1 MTIIGPSS
9 ATRRAVLTFALAAL
23 PVAYASR
30 ALAVDAL
37 PDARFV
43 GYAQAHNDFEI
54 ASAKLALAKSG
65 NENVRG
71 YANRMLPEHELAAE
85 HLAHSRSEAG
95 VSYAPD
101 PNEPTAAVLQ
111 RLSSLEGPQ
120 FDVAYANAQLAAMTN
135 AEAQYGA
142 FSQAGQGG
150 PLRRYAQEQYP
161 KIREHLEFAK
171 RLAGGM

>member
-1 MTIIGPSS
+1 MTHLAPSS
-9 ATRRAVLTFALAAL
+9 VRRRAVLTFALAAL
-23 PVAYASR
+23 PLAYASR

-71 YANRMLPEHELAAE
+71 FANRMLVESDLAAQ
-85 HLAHSRSEAG
+85 HLVHARSEAG

-101 PNEPTAAVLQ
+101 PNEPTVAVL
-111 RLSSLEGPQ
+111 RHLASLDGPQ
-120 FDVAYANAQLAAMTN
+120 FDVAYANAQLGAVTN

-161 KIREHLEFAK
+161 KIREQLEFAK
-171 RLAGGM
+171 RLAGGF

>member
-1 MTIIGPSS
+1 MTSI
-9 ATRRAVLTFALAAL
+9 TRRAALTFALAAI

-43 GYAQAHNDFEI
+43 GYAQTHNDFEI
-54 ASAKLALAKSG
+54 ASARLALAKSQ

-71 YANRMLPEHELAAE
+71 YATRMLAEHDLAAQ
-85 HLAHSRSEAG
+85 HLAKSRSEAG
-95 VSYAPD
+95 VSFAPD
-101 PNEPTAAVLQ
+101 PNEPTVAVLR
-111 RLSSLEGPQ
+111 RLSSLEGPE
-120 FDVAYANAQLAAMTN
+120 FDTAYANAQLAAMTN

-150 PLRRYAQEQYP
+150 PLRRYAQEEYP
-161 KIREHLEFAK
+161 KIRTHLEYAK

>member
-1 MTIIGPSS
+1 MTPI
-9 ATRRAVLTFALAAL
+9 TRRTALSFALAAV
-23 PVAYASR
+23 PAAYASR

-54 ASAKLALAKSG
+54 ASARLALSKSR

-71 YANRMLPEHELAAE
+71 YANRMLAEHDLAAQT
-85 HLAHSRSEAG
+85 LAKSRSEAG
-95 VSYAPD
+95 VTYAPD
-101 PNEPTAAVLQ
+101 PNEPTVAVLR
-111 RLSSLEGPQ
+111 RLSSLEGPE
-120 FDVAYANAQLAAMTN
+120 FDAAYANAQLAAMTN

-161 KIREHLEFAK
+161 KVRLHLEYAQ
-171 RLAGGM
+171 RMAGGL

>member
-1 MTIIGPSS
+1 MENFMTPI
-9 ATRRAVLTFALAAL
+9 ARRGVLAFALAAI
-23 PVAYASR
+23 PAAYASR

-43 GYAQAHNDFEI
+43 GFAQQHNDFEI
-54 ASAKLALAKSG
+54 ASAKLALSKSN

-71 YANRMLPEHELAAE
+71 YANRMLTEHDLAAQ
-85 HLAHSRSEAG
+85 HLAKSRSEAG

-101 PNEPTAAVLQ
+101 PNSPVQAVLQ
-111 RLSSLEGPQ
+111 RLASLEGPQ
-120 FDVAYANAQLAAMTN
+120 FDTAYANAQLAAMTN

-150 PLRRYAQEQYP
+150 PLRRYAQEEYP
-161 KIREHLEFAK
+161 KIRLHLEYAQ
-171 RLAGGM
+171 RLAGGL

>member
-1 MTIIGPSS
+1 MTLI
-9 ATRRAVLTFALAAL
+9 ARRAVLTFALAAL

-54 ASAKLALAKSG
+54 ASARLALSKSG
-65 NENVRG
+65 NENIRG
-71 YANRMLPEHELAAE
+71 FASRALVDSDLAAQ
-85 HLAHSRSEAG
+85 HLVHARSEAG

-101 PNEPTAAVLQ
+101 PNEPTVAVLQ
-111 RLSSLEGPQ
+111 RLSSLEGQQ

-135 AEAQYGA
+135 ANAQYGA
-142 FSQAGQGG
+142 FSEAGQGG

-161 KIREHLEFAK
+161 KIREQLEFAK
-171 RLAGGM
+171 RLAGGF

>member
-1 MTIIGPSS
+1 MTLI
-9 ATRRAVLTFALAAL
+9 ARRFVLLSALAAL
-23 PVAYASR
+23 PLTHATR

-54 ASAKLALAKSG
+54 ASARLALSKSG
-65 NENVRG
+65 NERVRG
-71 YANRMLPEHELAAE
+71 YASRMLAEHDLAAQ
-85 HLAHSRSEAG
+85 HLAKSRSEAG

-101 PNEPTAAVLQ
+101 SNEPTVAVLR

-120 FDVAYANAQLAAMTN
+120 FDDAYANAQLAAMTN

-161 KIREHLEFAK
+161 KIRLQLEYAQ
-171 RLAGGM
+171 RLAGGL

>member
-1 MTIIGPSS
+1 MTPTGPSPV
-9 ATRRAVLTFALAAL
+9 TRRAVLTLALAAL
-23 PVAYASR
+23 PAAYATR

-54 ASAKLALAKSG
+54 ASARLALAKSG

-71 YANRMLPEHELAAE
+71 FANRMLVDSDLAAQN
-85 HLAHSRSEAG
+85 LAHSRSEAG
-95 VSYAPD
+95 VTYAPD
-101 PNEPTAAVLQ
+101 PNEPTVAVLR

-135 AEAQYGA
+135 ANAQYGA
-142 FSQAGQGG
+142 FSEAGQGG

-161 KIREHLEFAK
+161 KIREHLEYAK

>member
-1 MTIIGPSS
+1 MTPI
-9 ATRRAVLTFALAAL
+9 ARRGVLLFAFAAL
-23 PVAYASR
+23 PAAYASR

-43 GYAQAHNDFEI
+43 GFAQQHNDFEI
-54 ASAKLALAKSG
+54 ASAKLALSKSN

-71 YANRMLPEHELAAE
+71 YANRMLAEHDLAAQ
-85 HLAHSRSEAG
+85 HLAKSRSEAG

-101 PNEPTAAVLQ
+101 PNSPVQAVLQ
-111 RLSSLEGPQ
+111 RLAALDGPQ
-120 FDVAYANAQLAAMTN
+120 FDTAYATAQLAAMTN

-150 PLRRYAQEQYP
+150 PLRRYAQEEYP
-161 KIREHLEFAK
+161 KIRLHLEYAQ
-171 RLAGGM
+171 RLAGGL

>member
-1 MTIIGPSS
+1 MTTPV
-9 ATRRAVLTFALAAL
+9 TQFCRRTVLLFALAAV
-23 PVAYASR
+23 PAAYAAP

-43 GYAQAHNDFEI
+43 GYAQSHNDFEI
-54 ASAKLALAKSG
+54 ASAKLALARSS

-71 YANRMLPEHELAAE
+71 YANRMLVEHDAAAQ
-85 HLAHSRSEAG
+85 HLGKVRAEAG

-101 PNEPTAAVLQ
+101 PKAPTLEVLR
-111 RLSSLEGPQ
+111 RLSGLSGPE
-120 FDVAYANAQLAAMTN
+120 FDAAYANAQLAAMTN

-150 PLRRYAQEQYP
+150 PLRRYAQEEYP
-161 KIREHLEFAK
+161 KVRVQLEYAR
-171 RLAGGM
+171 RLAGGL